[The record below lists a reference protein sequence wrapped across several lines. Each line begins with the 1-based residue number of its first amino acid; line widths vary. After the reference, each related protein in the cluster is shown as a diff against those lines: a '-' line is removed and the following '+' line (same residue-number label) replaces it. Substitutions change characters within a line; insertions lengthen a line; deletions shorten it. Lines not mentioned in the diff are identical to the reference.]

1 MNGDRTP
8 QAFATLDEWQ
18 RVQRPREL
26 LRFAPVVA
34 LSTAGG
40 CAVVALCLW
49 TVVPA
54 ALWPVW
60 LATGAAVSLV
70 QWWAQRFIGPGRS
83 GKTDPL
89 GRRRWIH
96 VNAFGAGAFWGLT
109 TFMLFP
115 SGSVEHQLLLAFILM
130 AVTALWLPMFALA
143 PLALLLFTVPGLLPM
158 AFGLLASPN
167 PPQATMGSLLL
178 MLIGIFGAAAQ
189 TTSRIF
195 FADLAARRALYHEA
209 THDSLVGLA
218 NRAEFHRRAQTLEI
232 MGARPYAM
240 LFIDLDHFKEVN
252 DSAGHAAGDELL
264 RRVGAVLRET
274 VRKEDLPARLG
285 GDEFAILMEDCGAPD
300 ALHVAAT
307 ILDRLNTFA
316 LSGGGQRRRVTA
328 SIGVACSGDLC
339 ASPAKLLE
347 AADQACYV
355 AKRGGRNRIEIATGT
370 ATVKGAEAARRRAGG
385 ASFAL
390 ISDVTA

>member
-1 MNGDRTP
+1 
-8 QAFATLDEWQ
+8 
-18 RVQRPREL
+18 
-26 LRFAPVVA
+26 
-34 LSTAGG
+34 
-40 CAVVALCLW
+40 
-49 TVVPA
+49 
-54 ALWPVW
+54 VW
-60 LATGAAVSLV
+60 LAAGAVVCLV
-70 QWWAQRFIGPGRS
+70 QWWAQRFIGPAHS
-83 GKTDPL
+83 GKTDAL
-89 GRRRWIH
+89 GRRRWII
-96 VNAFGAGAFWGLT
+96 VNALGAGTFWGLT

-115 SGSVEHQLLLAFILM
+115 SGSMEHQLLLAFILM
-130 AVTALWLPMFALA
+130 AVTALWLPMFALT
-143 PLALLLFTVPGLLPM
+143 PLALLVFTVPGLLPM
-158 AFGLLASPN
+158 ALGLLASPHA
-167 PPQATMGSLLL
+167 PQATMGSLLL
-178 MLIGIFGAAAQ
+178 MLIGIFGTAAQ

-264 RRVGAVLRET
+264 RRVGAVLRDT
-274 VRKEDLPARLG
+274 VRREDLPARLG
-285 GDEFAILMEDCGAPD
+285 GDEFAILMEDCGAQD

-307 ILDRLNTFA
+307 ILERLNSFA

-328 SIGVACSGDLC
+328 SIGIACSGDLR

-355 AKRGGRNRIEIATGT
+355 AKRGGRNRIEIATGLGFD
-370 ATVKGAEAARRRAGG
+370 ASRRRTSEP
-385 ASFAL
+385 SFTL
-390 ISDVTA
+390 TGDVPA

>member
-1 MNGDRTP
+1 MRNQ
-8 QAFATLDEWQ
+8 QAFANLDEWQ

-49 TVVPA
+49 SVVPD

-60 LATGAAVSLV
+60 LAAGARGLSRSMVGAALHRPR
-70 QWWAQRFIGPGRS
+70 AFGQRPIRS
-83 GKTDPL
+83 AG
-89 GRRRWIH
+89 RRWIL
-96 VNAFGAGAFWGLT
+96 VNALVAGAFWGLT

-143 PLALLLFTVPGLLPM
+143 PLALLVFTIPGLLPM
-158 AFGLLASPN
+158 ALGLLASPHA
-167 PPQATMGSLLL
+167 PQATMGSLLL
-178 MLIGIFGAAAQ
+178 MLIGVFGAAAQ

-240 LFIDLDHFKEVN
+240 LFIDLDHFKQVN

-285 GDEFAILMEDCGAPD
+285 GDEFAILMEDCGATD
-300 ALHVAAT
+300 ARHVAAT
-307 ILDRLNTFA
+307 ILERLNSFA
-316 LSGGGQRRRVTA
+316 LS
-328 SIGVACSGDLC
+328 
-339 ASPAKLLE
+339 E
-347 AADQACYV
+347 
-355 AKRGGRNRIEIATGT
+355 
-370 ATVKGAEAARRRAGG
+370 RRASAG
-385 ASFAL
+385 A
-390 ISDVTA
+390 